1 MSDKLDA
8 QISISADASGVEAG
22 VGRAKRSLKTLSDSA
37 REVGSGLSTMGSGS
51 ELSVKQVERNTRTM
65 EQQLQRH
72 IAVLQAGSKDSR
84 KYWEQMADFRGV
96 DKNALRPLLQQLDQ
110 LKDKQAAAA
119 GGMTELS
126 GSAASMGANMA
137 LAARGVQTLLGLQV
151 VGWAKDGAAAL
162 FEASAAAE
170 RLRIGLDFASVRG
183 SADEIAYLRKTT
195 DGLGLAFASTAQS
208 YMQFQAAAKGTALE
222 GSKARDVFEAVA
234 KASAVMGLSAEQN
247 SGVLLALQQMVSK
260 GTVQAEEL
268 RGQLGER
275 LPGAFQIAARS
286 MGVTTAELGKMLEM
300 GQVISD
306 DFLPKFAAE
315 LDRSLGG
322 AAENAAN
329 RLDAAVNRFDNA
341 WDRLKQKV
349 GDSGVSKAMAEEMSA
364 LSREVI
370 SVTETIERASAEG
383 SGAFSALS
391 QGALVAAGRAGFST
405 LNLAANTLNGTINL
419 LTGDLLGLNTNL
431 ALLPEAL
438 KTNAEQV
445 KALGINIESAQAKL
459 KRLQELDAMPS
470 NGNYYKTAIQD
481 TNEYIEKL
489 REALRLRGGLSGV
502 STPIVGGDP
511 YNDGSQYGAYL
522 DKQKKFD
529 AAQVGLLELS
539 ARTNGINKQ
548 FTADLKTYADAL
560 DAGAM
565 SAGEYA
571 KAVTDLNAKRYE
583 STEAGKA
590 EAKALRDSARDAK
603 GSQSSYQSLA
613 KSIQE
618 KLVAQRQEL
627 MFGTRLTDIQKLGLK
642 VEQELTGA
650 KKAALLALV
659 GIGAAQQQELDARAA
674 FLLFAEQEKKARLDL
689 AATAEKGAASYIE
702 ANKRLREEIELIG
715 LSEEAQYVINRA
727 RLEAQ
732 ITVKEQHL
740 AEVLRANDVFGFMS
754 REQIALEEQIRLLKE
769 RLGLMDDKK
778 VRDAN
783 AKAQDRLEKEWDKT
797 AQTIGDTL
805 ADYIMSGG
813 KDAATYLKR
822 LFSTLVLQPV
832 VQTAVGSILGVGN
845 ASAGGL
851 LGSSSGGAGSLLGGV
866 QNLQSIY
873 SAFSGGLVSSIA
885 GAIGTLGSTFG
896 SSALSS
902 FAVGMKGSSLAAG
915 LAGPT
920 TAGAGGFMGAGAG
933 FASALPWIAGGLAVV
948 SLIGS
953 LTKEVTPHAGAA
965 SEYRNGAASGNART
979 AQNLVNAGDSYVAA
993 MQAPLNNLALIVGS
1007 SFDSLA
1013 KQYEKKSGY
1022 FVGTGFTSDNND
1034 PSSGFFQL
1042 SNPDGES
1049 LSRWTISRKD
1059 PKYTSRG
1066 TTGYSADSAKGYDE
1080 YLKDVA
1086 LASLS
1091 GIMDIVPDW
1100 ADDMARS
1107 VTASLGS
1114 ASGKDAMQAF
1124 SDLVEQIFAI
1134 EAAFT
1139 SLGEVMPMFVDITDG
1154 VKGTLIKISGG
1165 FDALNA
1171 NAQSFYAN
1179 FYTAEEKLQNR
1190 VNSLQEVFQEY
1201 GVELPTTV
1209 EQYRALVEE
1218 QMAAGDAGAEFAAIL
1233 LGLNG
1238 TFKEVADVWK
1248 TELAAMASSVGDF
1261 FGDLHEQIQGLSGD
1275 VASDRKS
1282 ILRGSTVMSAEA
1294 IAAAVAGTA
1303 LMSPS
1308 LAGVTAAGSAADMA
1322 RDLVQQRKAGANAA
1336 QGGVDGQQE
1345 KLDAAKG
1352 LRDSTAGQLSAVD
1365 ARIDYLNQASARLW
1379 NGGSK
1384 SGYSLSKRKQWQRD
1398 VDAEMAVQMALRA
1411 QLQAQLQ
1418 PLEGDVTQQQAVYDE
1433 FVAAAKA
1440 AAEKLAEA
1448 QKALADA
1455 NKAQEQAKVDYASEV
1470 AQWVID
1476 AEGSVS
1482 KLSDLRGEVMGFYEA
1497 QAQAVQAMLQSAG
1510 NIRGVVDQVRLS
1522 QLSPEQT
1529 AQELGA
1535 RYAMDYSMALA
1546 TTGSARAGYVDAMA
1560 GNLQGLS
1567 ESMRAQAGSSAEWQI
1582 SVGKLLAQAS
1592 NAAGL
1597 LEGDAEADD
1606 YQDVA
1611 LGLLGSIDTALGGLS
1626 TATKSAEQVIADAI
1640 AAGTQAQL
1648 EGLRAIVAA
1657 LTGQSIPGF
1666 AVGTNYVT
1674 QDMTARIHQGEAI
1687 IPKAFNPWAGGK
1699 MPMGGGDSAAVV
1711 AQQREHREEQRAQ
1724 ASASVRLLQDIKR
1737 LLQDDN
1743 RILVRWEE
1751 ERQENA

>member
-22 VGRAKRSLKTLSDSA
+22 VGRAKRSLKTLGDSA
-37 REVGSGLSTMGSGS
+37 REVGAEMGAMGAGA
-51 ELSVKQVERNTRTM
+51 ELSAKQVERNTRNM
-65 EQQLQRH
+65 GQQLQRH
-72 IAVLQAGSKDSR
+72 IAALQAGSKDSR

-96 DKNALRPLLQQLDQ
+96 NKNALRPLLDQLDE
-110 LKDKQAAAA
+110 LKRKQIETAEAS
-119 GGMTELS
+119 S
-126 GSAASMGANMA
+126 GLGRA
-137 LAARGVQTLLGLQV
+137 LAGLTV
-151 VGWAKDGAAAL
+151 VGGAAFALKEVAQQAYQAQAAL
-162 FEASAAAE
+162 FNASAAAE
-170 RLRIGLDFASVRG
+170 RLKIGLDFASARG
-183 SADEIAYLRKTT
+183 SAAEISYLRKTT
-195 DGLGLAFASTAQS
+195 YDLGLQFTSTAQS
-208 YMQFQAAAKGTALE
+208 YMQFQAAAKGTSLE
-222 GSKARDVFEAVA
+222 GEKARSVFESIA

-300 GQVISD
+300 GEVISD
-306 DFLPKFAAE
+306 EFLPKFAAE
-315 LDRSLGG
+315 LEKSLGDAPEK
-322 AAENAAN
+322 AAS
-329 RLDAAVNRFDNA
+329 RLDASVNRVNDS
-341 WDRLKQKV
+341 WDRLKQNV
-349 GDSGVSKAMAEEMSA
+349 GDSGVNAFWAGQLNILTDGMGNFNNKVEAARLAGDGFFGQLAAGAGAALAFVNPVNAIGYSA
-364 LSREVI
+364 LE
-370 SVTETIERASAEG
+370 AGQKLKDAEKNLQQLKD
-383 SGAFSALS
+383 SGAQSSSNLMLRESYSHAER
-391 QGALVAAGRAGFST
+391 LV
-405 LNLAANTLNGTINL
+405 N
-419 LTGDLLGLNTNL
+419 
-431 ALLPEAL
+431 
-438 KTNAEQV
+438 
-445 KALGINIESAQAKL
+445 
-459 KRLQELDAMPS
+459 
-470 NGNYYKTAIQD
+470 
-481 TNEYIEKL
+481 KL
-489 REALRLRGGLSGV
+489 REAKIAQDALSGV
-502 STPIVGGDP
+502 TTPIVGGDP
-511 YNDGSQYGAYL
+511 YNDGTQFGTYL

-548 FTADLKTYADAL
+548 FTTDLKTYADAL

-565 SAGEYA
+565 NAGEYA
-571 KAVTDLNAKRYE
+571 KAVTDLNAKRFE
-583 STEAGKA
+583 STEVGKA
-590 EAKALRDSARDAK
+590 EAKALRDSQRDAK
-603 GSQSSYQSLA
+603 GAQSTYSSLA

-618 KLVAQRQEL
+618 KLAAQRQEL
-627 MFGTRLTDIQKLGLK
+627 LFGTRLTDIQKLGLK

-650 KKAALLALV
+650 KKAALIAQI
-659 GIGAAQQQELDARAA
+659 GIATAQQQELDARAA
-674 FLLFAEQEKKARLDL
+674 FLQFAEEEKKARLDL
-689 AATAEKGAASYIE
+689 AATAEKGAASFIE

-715 LSEEAQYVINRA
+715 LSEEAQHAINRA

-873 SAFSGGLVSSIA
+873 SAFSGGLVSSIG

-896 SSALSS
+896 SSALTS

-948 SLIGS
+948 SLISG

-965 SEYRNGAASGNART
+965 SEYRNGAASGNAKT

-1042 SNPDGES
+1042 SNPDGEN

-1066 TTGYSADSAKGYDE
+1066 AKGYSADSAKGYDE

-1107 VTASLGS
+1107 VTASLGQ

-1165 FDALNA
+1165 FDALNT

-1201 GVELPTTV
+1201 GAELPTTA
-1209 EQYRALVEE
+1209 EQYRVLVE
-1218 QMAAGDAGAEFAAIL
+1218 QQIAAGDAGAEFAAVL

-1238 TFKEVADVWK
+1238 AFKEVADVWK
-1248 TELAAMASSVGDF
+1248 TELAAMASSAGDF
-1261 FGDLHEQIQGLSGD
+1261 FGALHEQIQGLSD
-1275 VASDRKS
+1275 AVASDRKS
-1282 ILRGSTVMSAEA
+1282 ILRGSEVMSAEA
-1294 IAAAVAGTA
+1294 IAAAIAGTA
-1303 LMSPS
+1303 LISPS

-1345 KLDAAKG
+1345 KLVAAKG

-1384 SGYSLSKRKQWQRD
+1384 SGYSLSKRKQWQRE
-1398 VDAEMAVQMALRA
+1398 VDAEMAVQVALRA

-1455 NKAQEQAKVDYASEV
+1455 NKAQEQAKVDYASEI
-1470 AQWVID
+1470 AQWVVD

-1482 KLSDLRGEVMGFYEA
+1482 KLSDLRGEVMGFYES

-1546 TTGSARAGYVDAMA
+1546 TTGSTRAGYVDAMA

-1567 ESMRAQAGSSAEWQI
+1567 ESMRAQASSSSEWQI

-1597 LEGDAEADD
+1597 LEGDANADD
-1606 YQDVA
+1606 YEDVA
-1611 LGLLGSIDTALGGLS
+1611 LGLLGSIDTALEGLS

-1699 MPMGGGDSAAVV
+1699 MPMASGGDTARLEALV
-1711 AQQREHREEQRAQ
+1711 ETLIEENRAQ
-1724 ASASVRLLQDIKR
+1724 ASAMVRLQQDNNR
-1737 LLQDDN
+1737 LLM
-1743 RILVRWEE
+1743 RWESLGMPE
-1751 ERQENA
+1751 ERQEQI

>member
-1 MSDKLDA
+1 MSEERKANLVIAAENQTKGTLQEIKQDAASMAQSVEQSGQKAAKGLGGIGTGGEQAAKKLDGSTRSIIGSIQRTTATMEAGEKGTAKYFEALGKQRGVSGDVLEPYLAQLRKAELAQAASVKGLGSMEMSAKATAAAMRGVPA
-8 QISISADASGVEAG
+8 QITDIAVSLQGGQRPLTVLLQQGGQLKDMFGGVGAATRALTTTFVGMINPVTVLGSGLVALGTAYYQGSKERDAFVRSIVLTGNASGVTAG
-22 VGRAKRSLKTLSDSA
+22 QLRDYARQIDAVVGTQAQSA
-37 REVGSGLSTMGSGS
+37 AGL
-51 ELSVKQVERNTRTM
+51 
-65 EQQLQRH
+65 
-72 IAVLQAGSKDSR
+72 AA
-84 KYWEQMADFRGV
+84 F
-96 DKNALRPLLQQLDQ
+96 
-110 LKDKQAAAA
+110 AAA
-119 GGMTELS
+119 GIRGGDELKRYTQTAIEWEKAT
-126 GSAASMGANMA
+126 GQAVEKTAEQFASLQKDP
-137 LAARGVQTLLGLQV
+137 LAAVLKLNEGTNFLTTSVYEQIKALEQQGDKAGAAQVAMEALDSAMRERSLAIQENLGYIERGWNAITGA
-151 VGWAKDGAAAL
+151 AKDAWDAMLNMGRSSTL
-162 FEASAAAE
+162 
-170 RLRIGLDFASVRG
+170 G
-183 SADEIAYLRKTT
+183 DEIAR
-195 DGLGLAFASTAQS
+195 
-208 YMQFQAAAKGTALE
+208 
-222 GSKARDVFEAVA
+222 
-234 KASAVMGLSAEQN
+234 
-247 SGVLLALQQMVSK
+247 
-260 GTVQAEEL
+260 VQAEIDKRMTQPLAVDNPAMRASREKGIVNL
-268 RGQLGER
+268 QR
-275 LPGAFQIAARS
+275 
-286 MGVTTAELGKMLEM
+286 ELGLLQE
-300 GQVISD
+300 
-306 DFLPKFAAE
+306 KFAAE
-315 LDRSLGG
+315 ELNAAAKAESNRVAQAGFEFDKKYASALQNEISLKDKLVRARKEAEAAGKSEADITKVLAYVTEEHNKSLKKGDGG
-322 AAENAAN
+322 RKSAESSYKTLMVAINQSVAASENELKVGEKLTESQKLRLKYEQELATRKRAFTEQEKQNIETGLRAAEAAEKEAAAYKELAKAWEDDAKAFDAHIKKQQAQVASINSTVDKLRLEEEGHMLAAAAN
-329 RLDAAVNRFDNA
+329 ISHAE
-341 WDRLKQKV
+341 
-349 GDSGVSKAMAEEMSA
+349 AM
-364 LSREVI
+364 
-370 SVTETIERASAEG
+370 ERI
-383 SGAFSALS
+383 
-391 QGALVAAGRAGFST
+391 T
-405 LNLAANTLNGTINL
+405 LA
-419 LTGDLLGLNTNL
+419 
-431 ALLPEAL
+431 
-438 KTNAEQV
+438 
-445 KALGINIESAQAKL
+445 
-459 KRLQELDAMPS
+459 RLQEAEAQMLQGAGS
-470 NGNYYKTAIQD
+470 QEEIERIQR
-481 TNEYIEKL
+481 EIAARKELLGVLGQKAA
-489 REALRLRGGLSGV
+489 REA
-502 STPIVGGDP
+502 
-511 YNDGSQYGAYL
+511 N
-522 DKQKKFD
+522 
-529 AAQVGLLELS
+529 
-539 ARTNGINKQ
+539 
-548 FTADLKTYADAL
+548 
-560 DAGAM
+560 
-565 SAGEYA
+565 
-571 KAVTDLNAKRYE
+571 
-583 STEAGKA
+583 
-590 EAKALRDSARDAK
+590 
-603 GSQSSYQSLA
+603 
-613 KSIQE
+613 
-618 KLVAQRQEL
+618 
-627 MFGTRLTDIQKLGLK
+627 
-642 VEQELTGA
+642 
-650 KKAALLALV
+650 KKAAED
-659 GIGAAQQQELDARAA
+659 AA
-674 FLLFAEQEKKARLDL
+674 
-689 AATAEKGAASYIE
+689 
-702 ANKRLREEIELIG
+702 
-715 LSEEAQYVINRA
+715 
-727 RLEAQ
+727 
-732 ITVKEQHL
+732 
-740 AEVLRANDVFGFMS
+740 
-754 REQIALEEQIRLLKE
+754 
-769 RLGLMDDKK
+769 
-778 VRDAN
+778 
-783 AKAQDRLEKEWDKT
+783 KEWDKT
-797 AQTIGDTL
+797 AQTIGNTL
-805 ADYIMSGG
+805 SDYIMSGG

-832 VQTAVGSILGVGN
+832 VQTVVGSILGVGS

-851 LGSSSGGAGSLLGGV
+851 QGNSSGGVGSLLGGA
-866 QNLQSIY
+866 QNLSSIY
-873 SAFSGGLVSSIA
+873 NAFSGGLVSSIG

-896 SSALSS
+896 SSALTS
-902 FAVGMKGSSLAAG
+902 FAAGMKGSSLAAG

-948 SLIGS
+948 SLISG

-965 SEYRNGAASGNART
+965 SEYRNGAATGNAKT

-1042 SNPDGES
+1042 SNPDGEN

-1218 QMAAGDAGAEFAAIL
+1218 QMAAGDAAAEFAAIL

-1294 IAAAVAGTA
+1294 IAAAIAGTA

-1384 SGYSLSKRKQWQRD
+1384 SGYSLSKRKQWQRE

-1455 NKAQEQAKVDYASEV
+1455 NKAQEQAKGDYASEI
-1470 AQWVID
+1470 AQWVVD

-1482 KLSDLRGEVMGFYEA
+1482 KLSDLRGEVMGFYES

-1546 TTGSARAGYVDAMA
+1546 TTGSTRAGYVDAMA

-1567 ESMRAQAGSSAEWQI
+1567 ESMRAQASSSSEWQI

-1597 LEGDAEADD
+1597 LEGDANADD
-1606 YQDVA
+1606 YEDVA
-1611 LGLLGSIDTALGGLS
+1611 LGLLGSIDTALEGLS